1 MAPLRKQSGRYARST
16 TPLDSGF
23 ASVTHST
30 KLASSRKQLEIASGS
45 SHHPVRENVAQQAD
59 SRPTSLSLVPSQGHR
74 PPPLRLREFETTET
88 IGFGGWGAVHVV
100 RVKRSPAHPLDEPSA
115 CFALKCVA
123 KHVMRGLNINDRN
136 TDGTEALDKRNA
148 ERAVLSALPW
158 NPFIAG
164 LVDAY
169 ADVKNVYLTVEL
181 GAHGT
186 LLDLIRAVPPLK
198 ESEIRFYFANIV
210 LAIQFLH
217 THGISHCDVKP
228 ENLVLDSSGY
238 LLLADFG
245 IAQPLQGTHRWG
257 RMGTRE
263 YMSPELIDGDTP
275 MDSLERRLAVDW
287 WSAALCLF
295 EMKAVDQPYEC
306 VGRDKLESVLLLAP
320 PPLPAHIPRSPEFKD
335 LVTNMLQAKL
345 EKRLGREDLPVGEDG
360 AHINLYVQHHPFM
373 APVDWRRLENRAA
386 KAPRVPG
393 IGVEP
398 TSRRHKMPLVEQ
410 AKVPALSLKRP
421 SPRFEWLE
429 IKSEKEESPR
439 KKRRLGG
446 EFSMCLPPR
455 GTSSS

>member
-1 MAPLRKQSGRYARST
+1 MAPLRNHSTRYAPST

-23 ASVTHST
+23 ASLSASTTHST
-30 KLASSRKQLEIASGS
+30 GPASLTQHIGASNHTVLEDVVKR
-45 SHHPVRENVAQQAD
+45 PK
-59 SRPTSLSLVPSQGHR
+59 SRPTVSQAPSQSHR
-74 PPPLRLREFETTET
+74 PPPLKPREIVATET
-88 IGFGGWGAVHVV
+88 IGVGGWGAVHVV
-100 RVKRSPAHPLDEPSA
+100 RVTRPPAHLLDELSA
-115 CFALKCVA
+115 RFALKCVS
-123 KHVMRGLNINDRN
+123 KQMMRKLNVKPRN
-136 TDGTEALDKRNA
+136 SDGTEAMDNRNA

-164 LVDAY
+164 LVDAFN
-169 ADVKNVYLTVEL
+169 DVKNVYLTIEL

-186 LLDLIRAVPPLK
+186 LLDLIRAVPRLK

-210 LAIQFLH
+210 IAIQFLH
-217 THGISHCDVKP
+217 SQGISHCDIKP

-245 IAQPLQGTHRWG
+245 IAQPLQGTHRWR

-263 YMSPELIDGDTP
+263 FMSPELLDNDAP
-275 MDSLERRLAVDW
+275 MDSMDRRLAVDW

-295 EMKAVDQPYEC
+295 EMKTVDQPYER
-306 VGRDKLESVLLLAP
+306 VDLDDLEKTLLEAP

-360 AHINLYVQHHPFM
+360 AHINLYIHHHPFM
-373 APVDWRRLENRAA
+373 ITVDWQRLENRAV

-393 IGVEP
+393 IDIDP
-398 TSRRHKMPLVEQ
+398 TSRRHKMPLIEQ
-410 AKVPALSLKRP
+410 TTVPALPLKRP

-429 IKSEKEESPR
+429 ITSEKEESPR

-446 EFSMCLPPR
+446 EFSMCLPPS
-455 GTSSS
+455 GTS